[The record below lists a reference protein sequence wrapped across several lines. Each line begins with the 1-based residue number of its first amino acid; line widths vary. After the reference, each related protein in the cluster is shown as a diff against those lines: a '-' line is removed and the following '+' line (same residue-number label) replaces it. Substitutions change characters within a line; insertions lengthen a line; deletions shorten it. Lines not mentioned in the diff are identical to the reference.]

1 MITLIQKLIRDQ
13 HAQDLA
19 EYGVALAVI
28 GAGAGLAAIAV
39 AADVNTI
46 WSACQSILDKVAASV

>member
-1 MITLIQKLIRDQ
+1 MLILMKKLLRHEQ
-13 HAQDLA
+13 AQDLA

-28 GAGAGLAAIAV
+28 GAGAGIAAIAL

-46 WSACQSILDKVAASV
+46 WSACQSILDKAATSV